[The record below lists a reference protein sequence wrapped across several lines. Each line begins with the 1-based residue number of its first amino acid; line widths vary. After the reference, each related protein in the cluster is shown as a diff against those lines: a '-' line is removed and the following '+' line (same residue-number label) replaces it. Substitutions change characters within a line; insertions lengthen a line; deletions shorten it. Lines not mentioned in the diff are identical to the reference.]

1 MKTTEFLPILLA
13 SDINVYSMARA
24 FHEEYGVK
32 SLALARDNRG
42 VGNHSKI
49 LDIEVIDNLDET
61 DVFIDTLTKVY
72 RRFEGKK
79 QLVLVGC
86 ADHYVRLIVE
96 NKDAL
101 KDMYILPYA
110 DKAVMDNIVL
120 KETFYNLCSKY
131 DLDYAKTFVYR
142 SEIGDDFELPF
153 DFPVVLKP
161 SCSVSYNKHSFEGQH
176 KVYFIDE
183 MDELKRT
190 LKKIYENGYDNSMII
205 QERIPGEDSSMY
217 DLHVYVGSDH
227 KVKMMNMGNVLLE
240 EHTPK
245 GIGSNAAT
253 IVECHEDVMKKVKFL
268 LEDIGYQGFAD
279 CDLKFDERDGKFK
292 IFEIN
297 IRQGR
302 SHYRVTGGGNN
313 LARYIIDDFLYH
325 KPIETTI
332 VKEPFFWHVVP
343 LGVVYKYVKDEEKLR
358 KVKELVKQNKYC
370 HSLYYKK
377 DMGLKRRLYLMLRD
391 MNQYKKFKHY
401 LGEKQ
406 Q

>member
-1 MKTTEFLPILLA
+1 MKEVEFLPVLLA

-32 SLALARDNRG
+32 SLVLARDYRG
-42 VGNHSKI
+42 PLEHSRI
-49 LDIEVIDNLDET
+49 VDIRVIENLDET
-61 DVFIDTLTKVY
+61 DVFVDTLTKLY
-72 RRFEGKK
+72 EEYKDRKT
-79 QLVLVGC
+79 LVLVGC

-101 KDMYILPYA
+101 KDMYVLPYA
-110 DKAVMDNIVL
+110 DKEVMDNIVL

-131 DLDYAKTFVYR
+131 DLDYAKTFVFHK
-142 SEIGDDFELPF
+142 GDDYDFELPF
-153 DFPVVLKP
+153 DFPAVLKP

-176 KVYFIDE
+176 KVYFVNE
-183 MDELKRT
+183 MGELKEA
-190 LKKIYENGYDNSMII
+190 LKTIYEHGYDNSMII
-205 QERIPGEDSSMY
+205 QERIPGDDSQMY
-217 DLHVYVGSDH
+217 DLHVFVGSDH

-253 IVECHEDVMKKVKFL
+253 IVECHEDVMKKVKYL

-279 CDLKFDERDGKFK
+279 CDLKFDKRDGKFK

-313 LARYIIDDFLYH
+313 LSKYIIDDFLYH
-325 KPIETTI
+325 KPMELEI

-358 KVKELVKQNKYC
+358 RVKELVRQNKCC
-370 HSLYYKK
+370 HSLKYKN
-377 DMGLKRRLYLMLRD
+377 DMGFRRRLYLMLRD
-391 MNQYKKFKHY
+391 INQFRKYKHY
-401 LGEKQ
+401 LGK
-406 Q
+406 